1 MNKNTLE
8 KIKKLSYIKKVEK
21 AFESHKIEAEIHE
34 NKVYFQQ
41 MEIMKKDANKNFKV
55 NKMKWENYKSY
66 QNNLNKAK
74 DILSQRIQKKRLEKI
89 RKDEEVLE
97 EYKNEKKYK
106 KIIEKINKVLLLKA
120 SKKEGKEIDDFQILK
135 YNIEQKNS

>member
-21 AFESHKIEAEIHE
+21 AFEAHKIEAEIHE